1 MLLFLIRHGETLPN
15 LRREFQGIGNFPLT
29 DKGLTQANQ
38 IASFF
43 DDIPLNALYASPM
56 IRAMETA
63 IPLAQAK
70 GLEPVLIPAFHEVDC
85 GRWEGG
91 SFLKILTDEGE
102 LLRRWLTD
110 GKTPAPEGESLGDV
124 HARTKAPLHEIVDR
138 HRHSS
143 DNVAIVAHGAVNRTI
158 ICHLLELLP
167 DRSFCFDQENGCI
180 NRFVL
185 DDPYPPK
192 LSMLNSTIHLGG

>member
-15 LRREFQGIGNFPLT
+15 LRREFQGTGNFPLT
-29 DKGLTQANQ
+29 NKGAFQAKQ

-43 DDIPLNALYASPM
+43 DEIPLNALYASPM

-70 GLEPVLIPAFHEVDC
+70 GLEPISIPAFHEVDC
-85 GRWEGG
+85 GRWEGV
-91 SFLKILTDEGE
+91 SFLKILADEGE
-102 LLRRWLTD
+102 LLRKWLTD
-110 GKTPAPEGESLGDV
+110 GKTPAPGGESLGDV
-124 HARTKAPLHEIVDR
+124 YQRINAPLHEVVDR

-158 ICHLLELLP
+158 ICHLLGIPP
-167 DRSFCFDQENGCI
+167 DRAFCFDQENACI
-180 NRFVL
+180 SQFVL

-192 LSMLNSTIHLGG
+192 LAMLNSTVHLGG